1 MSLWRRV
8 LVERRTVVLPIAIL
22 VLGNI
27 GVMALGVLPLKRAVV
42 SAEDSAL
49 EASKTLVDAQQKL
62 KAARDQKTSKDRAD
76 LELKKFYGEILPK
89 NLNGTGGAVQLA
101 GFWLQ
106 HVAAEA
112 GIQFK
117 SASAF
122 TQEQIKGSPLVR
134 FSGQIIVSGDYP
146 NFRKFLYIAETSQE
160 FLIIESVNVS
170 QPAVAQNGA
179 LEITLS
185 VATYFRG
192 GNGNGS
198 GAQ

>member
-27 GVMALGVLPLKRAVV
+27 GVMALGVFPLKRAVV

-76 LELKKFYGEILPK
+76 LELKKFYGEILPTS
-89 NLNGTGGAVQLA
+89 LNGGAVRLA
-101 GFWLQ
+101 SFWLGQ
-106 HVAAEA
+106 VASAA
-112 GIQFK
+112 GMQFK

-134 FSGQIIVSGDYP
+134 YSGQVIVSGDYP